1 MLVCLNYRYRNLISF
16 LSIYR
21 DLDIVNEI
29 YNVFSVSGCCL
40 CKALVFCIFPACR
53 YIDLN
58 NTRCSGIDCIEMCIR
73 DRLSSSLLTALICA
87 TPNAVS
93 PAWKVLK
100 S

>member
-1 MLVCLNYRYRNLISF
+1 MLICLNYRYRNLISF

-53 YIDLN
+53 YVDLN
-58 NTRCSGIDCIEMCIR
+58 NACCSGIDCIVVHLYDLITFFTI
-73 DRLSSSLLTALICA
+73 SSFSCCLH
-87 TPNAVS
+87 
-93 PAWKVLK
+93 
-100 S
+100 